1 MIVRASVL
9 SVLPKVGVVLRALGH
24 NPSQEDLAGLLAGA
38 GETVTEQQLL
48 EMLGRELQED
58 TDGEELRI
66 AFRVFDREGQV
77 M

>member
-1 MIVRASVL
+1 ML

-24 NPSQEDLAGLLAGA
+24 NPSQEDLAALLEGA

>member
-1 MIVRASVL
+1 MP

-24 NPSQEDLAGLLAGA
+24 NPSQEELAALLEGK
-38 GETVTEQQLL
+38 GEAVTEQQFL
-48 EMLGRELQED
+48 ELLGRELQED

-77 M
+77 T

>member
-1 MIVRASVL
+1 MIVRASML

-24 NPSQEDLAGLLAGA
+24 NPSQEDLAALLAGA